1 MFLKRQKLVLSSLS
15 ENFLRALSQCHHDII
30 LLFDEKKFQTSI
42 DLLEP
47 GHKSLK
53 SIILFVI
60 FGIWRASYDLK
71 FSWYISTM
79 VSI

>member
-15 ENFLRALSQCHHDII
+15 ENFLRALSQYHHDII

-53 SIILFVI
+53 YIIL
-60 FGIWRASYDLK
+60 FGIWRAFCDLE
-71 FSWYISTM
+71 FSWYMSTM
-79 VSI
+79 VLI